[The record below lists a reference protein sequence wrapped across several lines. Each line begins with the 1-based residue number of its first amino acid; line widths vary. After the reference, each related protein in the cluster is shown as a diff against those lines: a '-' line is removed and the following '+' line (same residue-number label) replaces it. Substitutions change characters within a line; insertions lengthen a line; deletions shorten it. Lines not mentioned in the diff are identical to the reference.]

1 VVLDFHNL
9 KTRNTTLILLKE
21 MSHHIEPHNRV
32 VVQKTLGGLPPR
44 LQLQL
49 GPRRVAQLMQR
60 EEDASNLVGNR
71 VAAERAEAAT
81 RGVPVVYEDTK
92 VERFVEIVI
101 SDND

>member
-1 VVLDFHNL
+1 
-9 KTRNTTLILLKE
+9 
-21 MSHHIEPHNRV
+21 
-32 VVQKTLGGLPPR
+32 
-44 LQLQL
+44 
-49 GPRRVAQLMQR
+49 MQR
-60 EEDASNLVGNR
+60 EEDASNLVGIC